1 MPPPPLRRLFLALD
15 LPPDV
20 TAALTAW
27 RPPIPGARWLP
38 EDHLH
43 LTTRFLGPTDPERLA
58 AITEVVRGLRS
69 DPVPVTTGAL
79 LRLPSARRPRALA
92 VAVDD
97 SRALRAVVGRL
108 DRRLAEVGVPGR
120 DLAFLPHVT
129 LARFRPP
136 DPTVLR
142 KALRGIDPPSAS
154 GVAASVS
161 LVESLPDDTGAHYV
175 TLLCVPLVETAPASG
190 G

>member
-92 VAVDD
+92 AAVDD

-108 DRRLAEVGVPGR
+108 DRRRFGALDLVGDFGLLGLGLGR
-120 DLAFLPHVT
+120 ALI
-129 LARFRPP
+129 ARGEREQQRQRP
-136 DPTVLR
+136 R
-142 KALRGIDPPSAS
+142 SAHHAS
-154 GVAASVS
+154 GDHAS
-161 LVESLPDDTGAHYV
+161 
-175 TLLCVPLVETAPASG
+175 
-190 G
+190 

>member
-20 TAALTAW
+20 TAALAAW
-27 RPPIPGARWLP
+27 RPDLPSARWLP

-43 LTTRFLGPTDPERLA
+43 LTIRFLGPTEADRLA
-58 AITEVVRGLRS
+58 AITEVVTGLRS
-69 DPVPVTTGAL
+69 DPVPVATGAL

-108 DRRLAEVGVPGR
+108 DRRLAEVRVPGR
-120 DLAFLPHVT
+120 DLAFLPHIT

-142 KALRGIDPPSAS
+142 KVLRGLNAPLAS

-161 LVESLPDDTGAHYV
+161 LIESLPDDTGAHYV
-175 TLLCVPLVETAPASG
+175 ALLRVPLVETAPASG

>member
-92 VAVDD
+92 AAVDD

-142 KALRGIDPPSAS
+142 KALRGIDPPSAL

-175 TLLCVPLVETAPASG
+175 TLLRVPLVETAPASG